1 MNDGELI
8 LSLGGAT
15 KVAKLLNYDLGKGGA
30 QKVHNWITRG
40 IPPKVKLDNKEIF
53 LNITLQ
59 SKGTC
64 MTEKISFSRTNR
76 LGDEVAELRVNSPKY
91 VLAVVDSVAISETKS
106 SGKMVSRTD
115 IVNRILSSFVD
126 HKIDEATLINRAIND
141 HPTVL
146 DEGKS

>member
-1 MNDGELI
+1 
-8 LSLGGAT
+8 
-15 KVAKLLNYDLGKGGA
+15 
-30 QKVHNWITRG
+30 
-40 IPPKVKLDNKEIF
+40 
-53 LNITLQ
+53 
-59 SKGTC
+59 

-141 HPTVL
+141 NPTVL
-146 DEGKS
+146 DEGNRS